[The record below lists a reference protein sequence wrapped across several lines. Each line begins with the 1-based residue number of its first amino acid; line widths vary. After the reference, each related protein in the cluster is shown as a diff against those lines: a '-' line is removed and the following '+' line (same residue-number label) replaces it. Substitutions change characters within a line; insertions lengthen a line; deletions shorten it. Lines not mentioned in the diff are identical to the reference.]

1 MTGLSNARELRRSRP
16 QNAWRNHSFQVNLC
30 GSWCDAFWGGFKL
43 LRHGMLE
50 IIVVRPVVYCV
61 PLALCALA
69 RPVPRL
75 LHTFQFVRVRAPP
88 VV

>member
-1 MTGLSNARELRRSRP
+1 M
-16 QNAWRNHSFQVNLC
+16 
-30 GSWCDAFWGGFKL
+30 

-69 RPVPRL
+69 RPVTRL
-75 LHTFQFVRVRAPP
+75 LHTLHISVCSCACTPRCMNTLWAALAH
-88 VV
+88 

>member
-1 MTGLSNARELRRSRP
+1 MVRR
-16 QNAWRNHSFQVNLC
+16 VL
-30 GSWCDAFWGGFKL
+30 GGFKL